1 MMVVVIMMV
10 MIIGHDGDEGDDGIA
25 DDNMVLILVG
35 ICITYNVFLFF
46 FSIPTHHTRNTKT
59 IH

>member
-46 FSIPTHHTRNTKT
+46 LVFLHITP
-59 IH
+59 